1 MIRKIIYG
9 FMSIKIGFMSRKIIY
24 GFISVLVVFYLI
36 CMYFSVSQRD
46 LSVLSMLKNDL
57 KNYIQ
62 INNGAWPKSENELVN
77 FLKDTESPKRY
88 KVLYDFNV
96 DELKIDGSKV
106 VRSDG
111 SEVLLISPKKAP
123 FWTASSCRAI
133 SLELYKKI
141 IKIKGRKRDIL
152 LFWGN
157 GNLFWCNRLFKK

>member
-1 MIRKIIYG
+1 
-9 FMSIKIGFMSRKIIY
+9 
-24 GFISVLVVFYLI
+24 
-36 CMYFSVSQRD
+36 MYFSVSQRD

-77 FLKDTESPKRY
+77 FLKDTESPKRYKVLYDFNKRY